1 MRTATLPTNGAF
13 AKQPGTPTATEKQ
26 FALPGIHCA
35 GCIGKIERALNSRAG
50 VTNARV
56 NLSLKRLTVVGTIAS
71 DRVIEVLSDIGFDAN
86 PLDKSILNNTAGDKE
101 HSLLLRV
108 AVSGFAMM
116 NVMLLSVAVWSGAT
130 DATRDLFHLISAMI
144 AIPAVSFAA
153 QPFFGNAWRALRAGK
168 MNMDVPISLA
178 ILLALGMSL
187 FESLQGGEHAYFD
200 AAISLTF
207 FLLIGRYLD
216 QQTRRTARS
225 AAQELSALEA
235 HTAQLYQDGS
245 VTSVLVTDLRIG
257 DTVLVA
263 TGARIAIDGTLD
275 SARTS
280 LDRSFLTGES
290 DSVAM
295 QRGAPVQ
302 AGEINIGAPIRV
314 IATAVGEDT
323 SLRRMATLVELAEN
337 GRNSYTALADRAAQ
351 IYAPLVHVLAFVAF
365 IGWFWFSGDAR
376 YAINI
381 AIAVLIITCPCALGL
396 AVPAVSTAAIGRL
409 FSKGYLVKHA
419 TALERLAEVDRVV
432 FDKTG
437 TLTVPGVALD
447 AGLTETEKS
456 VALALAQ
463 NSDHPVSRAVVQA
476 LPFVKP
482 ATVSQVVEVAGCG
495 VEGQFEGQ
503 GVRLGNGHWLGADF
517 DGMGLQIGTVK
528 TAINISETLRNGVSE
543 ALEDLV
549 IPTEIMTGDTTAK
562 AEVIARALGIKNYH
576 AAVSAVEKHSIL
588 QAYADNNEHVL
599 MVGDGLN
606 DTAAL
611 AAAHASIAP
620 SSALDASRSAA
631 DIVVLNDSFA
641 DLPFVLRLAKSARL
655 LSQQNF
661 AIAAI
666 YNMIAVP
673 IALAGFASPL
683 LAAIAMST
691 SSITVL
697 LNAQRIRQIK

>member
-1 MRTATLPTNGAF
+1 MKTAVFSGGARQRGRP
-13 AKQPGTPTATEKQ
+13 ANIPETELQ

-35 GCIGKIERALNSRAG
+35 GCIGKIERALQGKPG
-50 VTNARV
+50 VKSARV
-56 NLSLKRLTVVGTIAS
+56 NLSLKRLTVTGPVAPGWIIDT
-71 DRVIEVLSDIGFDAN
+71 LSGIGFDAQQ
-86 PLDKSILNNTAGDKE
+86 LDKSLLSNDLDGVGHN
-101 HSLLLRV
+101 LLLRV
-108 AVSGFAMM
+108 AVAGFAMM
-116 NVMLLSVAVWSGAT
+116 NVMLLSVAVWSGAK

-144 AIPAVSFAA
+144 AIPAVAYAA
-153 QPFFGNAWRALRAGK
+153 QPFFTTAWQAVKVGK

-187 FESLQGGEHAYFD
+187 FETLNSGKHAYFD

-225 AAQELSALEA
+225 AAQELSALETQ
-235 HTAQLYQDGS
+235 TAQLVLDGAVTPIS
-245 VTSVLVTDLRIG
+245 VADLRVG

-263 TGARIAIDGTLD
+263 TGARIAVDGVLD
-275 SARTS
+275 SDTAE

-290 DSVAM
+290 DSVFVGHH
-295 QRGAPVQ
+295 GAVQ
-302 AGEINIGAPIRV
+302 AGEINLGGPIRV
-314 IATAVGEDT
+314 TASAVGEDT
-323 SLRRMATLVELAEN
+323 SLRRMASLVELAEN
-337 GRNSYTALADRAAQ
+337 GRNKYTALADRAAQ
-351 IYAPLVHVLAFVAF
+351 VYAPLVHVLAFVAF
-365 IGWFWFSGDAR
+365 IGWLWASGDMR
-376 YAINI
+376 LSLNI

-437 TLTVPGVALD
+437 TLTVPGVTLD
-447 AGLTETEKS
+447 DGLSERQKS
-456 VALALAQ
+456 IVLALAQ
-463 NSDHPVSRAVVQA
+463 ASDHPVSRAVVKA
-476 LPFVKP
+476 LPSTP
-482 ATVSQVVEVAGCG
+482 AAAISELFEVAGCG
-495 VEGQFEGQ
+495 IEGRIDGDV
-503 GVRLGNGHWLGADF
+503 VRLGNGRWLGAEF
-517 DGMGLQIGTVK
+517 DGLGVQIGAEILPITL
-528 TAINISETLRNGVSE
+528 SESLRNG
-543 ALEDLV
+543 ALEAVQGIV
-549 IPTEIMTGDTTAK
+549 IPAEIMTGDTGAK
-562 AEVIARALGIKNYH
+562 AEVVAQKLGIDTWH
-576 AAVSAVEKHSIL
+576 SDVSAMQKHDIL
-588 QAYADNNEHVL
+588 SQYAQSDTRVL

-620 SSALDASRSAA
+620 SSALDASRNAA

-641 DLPFVLRLAKSARL
+641 DLPLVLRIAKGTRRL
-655 LSQQNF
+655 SEQNF
-661 AIAAI
+661 AIAAV

-683 LAAIAMST
+683 MAAIAMST

-697 LNAQRIRQIK
+697 LNAQRIRNIK